1 MLRNRLALATLL
13 ALGAGAPAA
22 DSRDAS
28 WEKVKT
34 LVGEWEG
41 KYGDGTKAHVS
52 YRLVSNGSAVME
64 TLTTSDS
71 DQMVTV
77 YHPDGASLLMTHYC
91 SLGNQ
96 SRMREKGAGGPSLEF
111 AFIDAT
117 NLKAPDDHHMSQL
130 VMSFPASGRLVHEWT
145 SKAGTKQ
152 ETGRFEFVRQ
162 K

>member
-1 MLRNRLALATLL
+1 MQRFGLALTVLL

-22 DSRDAS
+22 ETRDAS
-28 WEKVKT
+28 WERLKS

-41 KYGDGTKAHVS
+41 KYSDGSKAHAS
-52 YRLVSNGSAVME
+52 YRLISNGTAIME

-77 YHPDGASLLMTHYC
+77 YHLDGATLLMTHYC

-96 SRMREKGAGGPSLEF
+96 SRMREKATDGARLEF
-111 AFIDAT
+111 GYLDAT
-117 NLKAPDDHHMSQL
+117 NLKGPDDHHMSRL
-130 VMSFPASGRLVHEWT
+130 VMTFPASDRLFQEWT
-145 SKAGTKQ
+145 SKAGAKE

>member
-1 MLRNRLALATLL
+1 MQRLGPTLAILL
-13 ALGAGAPAA
+13 ALGVGAPAG
-22 DSRDAS
+22 DSRETS
-28 WEKVKT
+28 WEKVKS
-34 LVGEWEG
+34 LAGEWEG

-52 YRLVSNGSAVME
+52 YHLVSNGTAVME

-77 YHPDGASLLMTHYC
+77 YHLDGASLLMTHYC

-96 SRMREKGAGGPSLEF
+96 SRMREKASGGPSLEF
-111 AFIDAT
+111 VVIDAT
-117 NLKAPDDHHMSQL
+117 NLKGPDDHHMSRL

-145 SKAGTKQ
+145 SKAGARE